1 MEIRQG
7 NKQKSGKE
15 KGKEQ
20 KSAKEIGKYLNVVK
34 TANIK
39 VKAKSESTNR
49 YAILDLILEEI
60 NSGYFDHMELIK
72 EDMVV
77 ETRKARAVSY
87 GIADLM
93 KTLKPRKQGL
103 IDKGKKAKASST
115 TSGGQSLPP
124 SL

>member
-1 MEIRQG
+1 M
-7 NKQKSGKE
+7 
-15 KGKEQ
+15 
-20 KSAKEIGKYLNVVK
+20 VK

-49 YAILDLILEEI
+49 YAILDSILKETD
-60 NSGYFDHMELIK
+60 SGYFDHIELIE

-87 GIADLM
+87 GIVDLM
-93 KTLKPRKQGL
+93 KTLKPRKKGL
-103 IDKGKKAKASST
+103 IDKRKKAKASST
-115 TSGGQSLPP
+115 TSGGQSLTP